1 VSFAVIII
9 LTGALT
15 AISCALVGSF
25 LVLRRTAMVG
35 DAISHSVLL
44 GIVAVFWLT
53 NGSRN
58 EILMAIGA
66 GAVGLVTVA
75 LIELVR
81 GTGRVR
87 EDAAI
92 GLVFPA
98 LFSIGVIL
106 VSRFPGT
113 VHLDVQHVLY
123 GEIAFAPLRQLE
135 LFGMD
140 LGYRSLWV
148 LGTMAV
154 INLLF
159 VTLLFK
165 ELKLS
170 TFDAGLATTL
180 GFAPVLL
187 HYLLMGLVSA
197 TTVIAFDSVGAI
209 LVVAMLIVP
218 GAAAYLLTDRLGIM
232 LVIASLVGAFSAWG
246 GYLVARQFDA
256 SISGAMATV
265 AGLFLVAAALGS
277 PRHGIVVRAMDRS
290 RLRRRFDVRLLVAH
304 LAGGTQVEDLPAQF
318 RWSAAM
324 VQRTLDR
331 AQRQGFVT
339 REPGG
344 TFRVTPAGTDL
355 AAGTGVGSGD

>member
-1 VSFAVIII
+1 MSFATIII

-58 EILMAIGA
+58 EILMALGA
-66 GAVGLVTVA
+66 GAIGLVTVA

-106 VSRFPGT
+106 VSRFPST

-123 GEIAFAPLRQLE
+123 GEIAFAPLRKLE
-135 LFGMD
+135 LFGTD
-140 LGYRSLWV
+140 VGYRSLWV
-148 LGTMAV
+148 LGTMAL

-218 GAAAYLLTDRLGIM
+218 GATAYLLTDRLGLM
-232 LVIASLVGAFSAWG
+232 LVIASAVGALSAWG

-265 AGLFLVAAALGS
+265 AGALLVAAALGS
-277 PRHGIVVRAMDRS
+277 PRHGIVVRALDRA

-304 LAGGTQVEDLPAQF
+304 VAGGSRVDELPAQF
-318 RWSAAM
+318 RWSGATLR
-324 VQRTLDR
+324 RTMDR
-331 AQRQGFVT
+331 ALHDGYLT
-339 REPGG
+339 RESDGSV
-344 TFRVTPAGTDL
+344 RVTPAGTDL
-355 AAGTGVGSGD
+355 AAGTGIGPGI